1 MLQKAYILI
10 YATLYHNVP
19 KKSNEIGIFRKFSQK
34 FQVKK
39 QKTILFLK
47 ESSDR
52 KEKYRIGGKKRQK
65 NGRFGGLTE
74 TAADII
80 GGTRVMRCGENC
92 IGCIKF
98 HHFAEQEK
106 GGFI

>member
-19 KKSNEIGIFRKFSQK
+19 KKSNEIGIFLKFSQK
-34 FQVKK
+34 FQAKK

-52 KEKYRIGGKKRQK
+52 KEKYRIGNKIE
-65 NGRFGGLTE
+65 NEEIGLHY
-74 TAADII
+74 AVLI
-80 GGTRVMRCGENC
+80 
-92 IGCIKF
+92 F
-98 HHFAEQEK
+98 HYGVRKDGYEK
-106 GGFI
+106 D

>member
-1 MLQKAYILI
+1 MKSGFSGNFRRNFRQK
-10 YATLYHNVP
+10 N
-19 KKSNEIGIFRKFSQK
+19 K
-34 FQVKK
+34 
-39 QKTILFLK
+39 KTILFLK
-47 ESSDR
+47 ESSEG
-52 KEKYRIGGKKRQK
+52 KEKYRIGGKKRHE

-74 TAADII
+74 AAANII

-92 IGCIKF
+92 IGCIKS